1 MNGYVVIA
9 IFLLLVLMKVPVSMS
24 FLVPSAIYMLVND
37 INIVVAIQRATSSAN
52 SFTMIAIPLFI
63 YAGCLMNYS
72 GVSDYLLK
80 ICRIAVGR
88 FRGALAYCNI
98 LTSLVFAGTSGSAL
112 ADLGG
117 IGKVVMYA
125 MKNDG
130 YSDED
135 SIGITAA
142 SSTIGPIFPPS
153 IPLMVYAMAAEAS
166 SSDLLV
172 AGIIPAM
179 LIVGFLC
186 VHTFIIARKRNFP
199 KSEMNI
205 GFKETVLTLFKALP
219 AFLIPVFL
227 IAGMSMGKFGAT
239 ALAAISCILTILF
252 GVFFYRGL
260 TWENFKAASSEAL
273 RTGGNILLIICCA
286 NVFAYVLT
294 VSHVTNDLANLL
306 LGISRNPTVVLLLIV
321 VFESIMGM
329 FIDATAAILITTPIL
344 LPITTVLGISPIQL
358 GLVMVLTLM
367 IGLLTPP
374 VGMSLYMLSDVAKTP
389 LPRVIKSVLP
399 YYIPLYGVLLL
410 LVLFPEL
417 TTVVPNLFATMFGT

>member
-1 MNGYVVIA
+1 MNGYIVIA
-9 IFLLLVLMKVPVSMS
+9 LFLLLVLMKVPVSLS
-24 FLVPSAIYMLVND
+24 FLVPSAIYLLIND

-52 SFTMIAIPLFI
+52 SFTMVAIPLFI

-80 ICRIAVGR
+80 ICRIIVGR
-88 FRGALAYCNI
+88 LRGALAYCNI

-172 AGIIPAM
+172 AGIIPAILM
-179 LIVGFLC
+179 VVFLGI
-186 VHTFIIARKRNFP
+186 HTFVVAKKRNFP
-199 KSEMNI
+199 KSEMKI
-205 GFKETVLTLFKALP
+205 GAKETVLTLIKALP
-219 AFLIPVFL
+219 AFLIPFFL

-252 GVFFYRGL
+252 GVFFYRGMN
-260 TWENFKAASSEAL
+260 WKNFKAASSEAL

-294 VSHVTNDLANLL
+294 VSHVTNDLADLL

-344 LPITTVLGISPIQL
+344 LPITTLLGISPIPL

-374 VGMSLYMLSDVAKTP
+374 VGMSRYMLSDVAKTP
-389 LPRVIKSVLP
+389 LTRVIKSVVP
-399 YYIPLYGVLLL
+399 YYIPLYGTLLL
-410 LVLFPEL
+410 LVLIPEL
-417 TTVVPNLFATMFGT
+417 TTVVPNLFGKLFGG